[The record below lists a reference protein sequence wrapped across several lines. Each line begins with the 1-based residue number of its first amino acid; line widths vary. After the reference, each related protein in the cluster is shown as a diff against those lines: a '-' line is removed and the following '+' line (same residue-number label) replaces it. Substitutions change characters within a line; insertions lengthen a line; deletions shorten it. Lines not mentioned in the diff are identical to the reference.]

1 MGRRRAIKAFF
12 LEPDMVPQATSL
24 SSSQVW
30 LFWLTKLL
38 LATCSARL
46 ACSSLRELN
55 REPTDYRMEVPGP
68 SGKLAVILL
77 MMFNSIKAVGLEVAS
92 V

>member
-1 MGRRRAIKAFF
+1 
-12 LEPDMVPQATSL
+12 MVPQATSL

-38 LATCSARL
+38 LAACSARL
-46 ACSSLRELN
+46 TCSSLREVN
-55 REPTDYRMEVPGP
+55 RDPTDYRMEVPGP
-68 SGKLAVILL
+68 SGKLSVILL